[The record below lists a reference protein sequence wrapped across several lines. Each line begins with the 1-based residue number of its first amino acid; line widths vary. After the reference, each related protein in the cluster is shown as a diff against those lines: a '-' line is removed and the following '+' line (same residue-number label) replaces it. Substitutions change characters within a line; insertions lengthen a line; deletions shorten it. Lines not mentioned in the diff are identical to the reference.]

1 MSVTPP
7 YYDPISN
14 LNLAD
19 TFYTWYRR
27 TNDIVQKLNPL
38 ELYGLS
44 ASTQPGY
51 DGLTIDINT
60 ATGIAQLGYALPY
73 TIGNDHVFTGG
84 LTFAGDIVAIS
95 GTSFMGGNVQFEPN
109 DTNGFVTFN
118 SGVVQFETGVNKVD
132 FFTDINID
140 DSDIKVTDSD
150 IDIIRTPVEID
161 LAGNVGAHKVL
172 ITSLGGQ
179 ITTLPIFGCK
189 VPTAFYHA
197 VQFEERPNGEGSSPI
212 TFSKDTTIDAAS
224 PTVNFHAQTTS
235 ERQFK
240 ISGNN
245 VTFSGSEASWEFQN
259 EKGVKFNPLSAISI
273 ESGATFEED
282 SKLVLKGMVYDSDGS
297 MPGAGH
303 VLITDAAGRLNYGDK
318 QFIWNTNKPGLG
330 TAHFAMNYMLGNM
343 SHVAR
348 AATGLPFA
356 VPRYYVFSR
365 RTLLPEDWASSQFH
379 GASHGGITFH
389 KGIYSIIRAHGASGD
404 DNIEPIASYEN
415 ERYRG
420 FGGTM
425 SPTFAKILACGGYK
439 TFGTPF
445 PEMGIT
451 FCGLTG
457 CTDNRMKNKYWYAD
471 VNIYE
476 GHPDPTLEDLDS
488 TVGGEHYT
496 WKRDTVPKTYWSS
509 NMRAN
514 PNDYQENSSTG
525 WLGVTAGTYLQ
536 QGIPVVPDGLRQLAT
551 WAEMSSSMNLGS
563 GHRNTNYTSH
573 SPELFY
579 EDPVDLIGSEQIG
592 QFGGV
597 IPDIELPISHSPYM
611 FNVKL
616 RYNVPAGMRLIIA
629 FQIDP
634 TFTKNFP
641 KNQFDNYPFH
651 RDDSA
656 VGETKSP
663 DWDEDDISDDGEFRQ
678 QIFTPSTKVSSESF
692 GGDDSHEIRRFLRIK
707 SSDFAKKV
715 WQFAFKYVT
724 SPYVE
729 NDEVTGVSTGV
740 SWSQRQDWLAT
751 ETNGGHAVSVWAYTG
766 SNGTFTK
773 SDFEPNALYP
783 IPYLTDPPGE
793 NPTSQITAK
802 KGMSIVAEG
811 LQYGGALLAKDF
823 PMNDGGGE
831 DQTFLNLWN
840 SSAERIAPIGG
851 KDTRALGMTY
861 WNRAMAQLASTTS
874 FDFGLYGVT
883 GCGRDENGKLY
894 GADETQH
901 EDEANWTDLRAGI
914 NTSRLYHDGPYS
926 GPRPE
931 SEYASSVTN
940 IGPDMGYYDRVI
952 RYQLRNTKRSATD
965 GNLSDTSLLFDELE
979 TTLRLHNVRDKNAMG
994 HNHEVVFGRGHFA
1007 NVTWDR
1013 HKLRRDAK
1021 GNHNGAEPRLTTSFI
1036 NPLTGGG
1043 TATGIY
1049 QKDANDNDVEIIPW
1063 ERVSWWSD
1071 NQPTTPFSFPNSKAA
1086 FDYFGELPSVTGDI
1100 YGTHEMGGVG
1110 SATGKRKNV
1119 ELRAFFNDSNSSM
1132 FSPFRPKSG
1141 GEGWTRWTSNG
1152 SPVSKASGYGEV
1164 PTYERTTTWGSGYV
1178 YFTDDRRDQFIDQF
1192 DTATATNT
1200 VNYATEFI
1208 LTDHY
1213 GNQYTVDNFH
1223 RGTIDSVNERNE
1235 TRGRYSEV
1243 DLDFTDIEP
1252 DEVTYTGDDDGTR
1265 LLVRQPQEGEILL
1278 QIPSPLGGILTNS
1291 GECPHPL
1298 YLKSKI
1304 IAMDIND
1311 GWKRTPKQ
1319 IWDSTLTKNS
1329 SIIQASSVAVHEID
1343 DTFVPGG
1350 ELADCETRLGN
1361 TVVDTSGNGITVDDH
1376 KIYAADGEYVIRFLG
1391 TNITIQR

>member
-95 GTSFMGGNVQFEPN
+95 GTSFFGNVQFEPT
-109 DTNGFVTFN
+109 DSTGFVTFN
-118 SGVVQFETGVNKVD
+118 TGVVQFEDGVNNVD
-132 FFTDINID
+132 FFTNINID

-150 IDIIRTPVEID
+150 IDIIGTPVEID
-161 LAGNVGAHKVL
+161 LDENVGGHKVL
-172 ITSLGGQ
+172 ITSVGGRN
-179 ITTLPIFGCK
+179 TALPIFGCE

-197 VQFEERPNGEGSSPI
+197 VHFEERPNLEGSSPI

-224 PTVNFHAQTTS
+224 TTVNFHAETPA
-235 ERQFK
+235 ERQFE

-245 VTFSGSEASWEFQN
+245 VKFSGSEASWEFQN
-259 EKGVKFNPLSAISI
+259 KKGVKFNPLSAISI

-282 SKLVLKGMVYDSDGS
+282 SKLVLKGMVYDSDGI

-303 VLITDAAGRLNYGDK
+303 VLITDTAGRLNYGDK

-330 TAHFAMNYMLGNM
+330 TSHFAMNYMLGNM

-365 RTLLPEDWASSQFH
+365 RTLLPEDWTSSQFH

-404 DNIEPIASYEN
+404 DNIEPPTSYVD
-415 ERYRG
+415 ERYQG

-476 GHPDPTLEDLDS
+476 GHPDPTLADLNS

-496 WKRDTVPKTYWSS
+496 WKRDTVSKTYWSS

-514 PNDYQENSSTG
+514 PNDYHGTSSTG
-525 WLGVTAGTYLQ
+525 WLGVAAGTYLQ
-536 QGIPVVPDGLRQLAT
+536 NGIPVVPDGLRQLST

-563 GHRNTNYTSH
+563 GHRNTSYTSY

-597 IPDIELPISHSPYM
+597 IPAIELPISHSPYM

-656 VGETKSP
+656 VGIGVNEIKSP
-663 DWDEDDISDDGEFRQ
+663 DWDVDAISDDGEFRQ

-692 GGDDSHEIRRFLRIK
+692 GGDDSHEIQRFLRIK

-724 SPYVE
+724 HP
-729 NDEVTGVSTGV
+729 DAA
-740 SWSQRQDWLAT
+740 WSQRADWLAT
-751 ETNGGHAVSVWAYTG
+751 GTTGGYAVSNWTDDTYPI
-766 SNGTFTK
+766 STFTK

-793 NPTSQITAK
+793 EPTSQITAI

-811 LQYGGALLAKDF
+811 LQYACGELLAKDF
-823 PMNDGGGE
+823 PTDASEGVDL

-840 SSAERIAPIGG
+840 NITPNGG
-851 KDTRALGMTY
+851 KDRRAMGMTY
-861 WNRAMAQLASTTS
+861 WNQAMAQLASTNAS

-883 GCGRDENGKLY
+883 GCGRDGNGKLY
-894 GADETQH
+894 GADETPQH
-901 EDEANWTDLRAGI
+901 EANWTDLGADA

-926 GPRPE
+926 GPRPA
-931 SEYASSVTN
+931 SEYSSGSGTK

-965 GNLSDTSLLFDELE
+965 GNLSDTSLRFEELE
-979 TTLRLHNVRDKNAMG
+979 TTLRLEGCRDKTANG
-994 HNHEVVFGRGHFA
+994 HNHEVIFGRGHFA
-1007 NVTWDR
+1007 SVTWDR
-1013 HKLRRDAK
+1013 HKLRRDAD
-1021 GNHNGAEPRLTTSFI
+1021 GAFNGAEPTLTTSFI

-1049 QKDANDNDVEIIPW
+1049 QKDANGDEVEIIPW

-1132 FSPFRPKSG
+1132 FSPFKADSTAT
-1141 GEGWTRWTSNG
+1141 GWTRWTSNG
-1152 SPVSKASGYGEV
+1152 DPKSKAPGNTGV
-1164 PTYERTTTWGSGYV
+1164 PTYERTSTWGSGYV
-1178 YFTDDRRDQFIDQF
+1178 YFVDGRRDQFIDQF
-1192 DTATATNT
+1192 DTATDTD
-1200 VNYATEFI
+1200 NYATEFV
-1208 LTDHY
+1208 LTDWY

-1223 RGTIDSVNERNE
+1223 RGTVNSQNERNE

-1252 DEVTYTGDDDGTR
+1252 EEVTSSGDDGTR

-1278 QIPSPLGGILTNS
+1278 QIPSPLGGILDDS
-1291 GECPHPL
+1291 GECQHPL

-1311 GWKRTPKQ
+1311 NWKRTPKQ
-1319 IWDSTLTKNS
+1319 IWDSTLDKNS

-1343 DTFVPGG
+1343 DTFVTAGS
-1350 ELADCETRLGN
+1350 LNDCETRLGN
-1361 TVVDTSGNGITVDDH
+1361 TDVDDH
-1376 KIYAADGEYVIRFLG
+1376 KIYAVDGEYVIRFLG